1 MRKLA
6 PLLLSCLILVS
17 SYAQIDKQLKMA
29 TWKIGKEKIIYENKI
44 TRLEGE
50 NKWGATNV
58 GYERYEQ
65 IISEIEKDAERE
77 MWTPEKKAETLE
89 TYKESASGGRVSLYI
104 MRLTIDG
111 ANTDM
116 FTVIIRDSTD
126 KNEIYRKEL
135 KSSVP
140 ETPSTSTGN
149 YWWNYSTVHIPNAM
163 KGKIFIYVID
173 KLGRDNAK
181 FKFEINI

>member
-1 MRKLA
+1 MESYIVHELEENQETNFFPVNRA
-6 PLLLSCLILVS
+6 LSLK
-17 SYAQIDKQLKMA
+17 YA
-29 TWKIGKEKIIYENKI
+29 EE
-44 TRLEGE
+44 
-50 NKWGATNV
+50 
-58 GYERYEQ
+58 
-65 IISEIEKDAERE
+65 
-77 MWTPEKKAETLE
+77 
-89 TYKESASGGRVSLYI
+89 YKESASGGRVSLYI

-149 YWWNYSTVHIPNAM
+149 YWWNYST
-163 KGKIFIYVID
+163 
-173 KLGRDNAK
+173 
-181 FKFEINI
+181 